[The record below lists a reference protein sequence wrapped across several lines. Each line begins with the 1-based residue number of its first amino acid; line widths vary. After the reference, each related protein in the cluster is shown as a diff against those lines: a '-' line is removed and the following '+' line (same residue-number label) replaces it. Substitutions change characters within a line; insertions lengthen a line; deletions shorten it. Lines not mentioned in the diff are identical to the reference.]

1 MAGTKGTKLAEVV
14 QAVEALKRN
23 NMPVNV
29 AAVLRILGG
38 RSRQGVKRL
47 LRLVMEP
54 ECQRISK
61 IEADDRL
68 VTRLLSEN
76 ATMNAGVPG
85 QLVELLDEVNGL
97 QEQVDATFDRAVRVM
112 SLMQTVMLENINTI
126 SELSSVQETLNREL
140 AELRYILNNRENPED
155 PT

>member
-61 IEADDRL
+61 IEAEDRL

-126 SELSSVQETLNREL
+126 SELSSVQETLKREL